1 MKLEMT
7 ELGPVKR
14 SLKIEVPEDVVNEE
28 FHKVY
33 RQLQRQVRIPGFRP
47 GKAPVALLEKR
58 YAREVE
64 QDVVQ
69 RLVPNYYERA
79 IKEAGV
85 EPVVVEIPPIE
96 RLKVR
101 RNMPFTFTATIEIKP
116 RIELGDYRPPNPISL
131 KRDTRTVTDEQVDR
145 ALQTLREQHGQLD
158 AAPEEAAIEEGM
170 YAVVSINAFL
180 DSTPIEGAAKA
191 GELVKVGAGT
201 PILGIVVDD
210 HLLGKRRGESVDIPQ
225 TYPPQ
230 HPDERLAGKTV
241 IFRVQ
246 IDAIKRQTLPEL
258 DDEFAKDCGD
268 YQSLE
273 DLRVHIR
280 TQLEEI
286 LKRDIEEG
294 YKEQIIE
301 RLIQMHHFEI
311 PEPLIDRELQA
322 MVRQK
327 MLREHGHH
335 KHEHGMDALEE
346 PLKLQEE
353 AKRLQH
359 ELYPEA
365 KRRVKLSL
373 ILEAIAEREGL
384 TVDENDFEE
393 EIKRLAKSL
402 KLGVEE
408 VRRIIDAGGPASRE
422 EFKDRILAD
431 KALQFVYQCAVVQG

>member
-7 ELGPVKR
+7 ELSPVKR

-33 RQLQRQVRIPGFRP
+33 KQLQRQVRVPGFRP

-69 RLVPNYYERA
+69 RLVPDYYERA

-85 EPVVVEIPPIE
+85 VPVVVEIPPIE

-116 RIELGDYRPPNPISL
+116 RIELGDYRPPNPIAL
-131 KRDTRTVTDEQVDR
+131 KPDTRTVTDEQVDR

-158 AAPEEAAIEEGM
+158 AAPDDASIEEGM
-170 YAVVSINAFL
+170 YAVVSIAAFL

-191 GELVKVGAGT
+191 GELIKIGAQT
-201 PILGIVVDD
+201 PILGIVID
-210 HLLGKRRGESVDIPQ
+210 HHLVGKRKGESVEIPQ

-241 IFRVQ
+241 TFRVT
-246 IDAIKRQTLPEL
+246 IDAVKRQTLPEL

-268 YQSLE
+268 YQSLD
-273 DLRVHIR
+273 DLRAHIR

-286 LKRDIEEG
+286 LKRDVEEG

-301 RLIQMHHFEI
+301 RLLQMHHFEI

-327 MLREHGHH
+327 MLREHRHH
-335 KHEHGMDALEE
+335 QPGMDALEE

-365 KRRVKLSL
+365 KRRVKLAL

-393 EIKRLAKSL
+393 EIQRLAKSL

-422 EFKDRILAD
+422 EFKERILAD